1 MLRANSYHAPDRLK
15 ALMPEWAIKNGKQRM
30 LTTFTAAAA
39 QARLSNNAAIL
50 RLFYMGQDYSNN
62 AALQQLIMAVTY
74 PQQVSK
80 PQMSSQVLLQ
90 PTASCVTG

>member
-1 MLRANSYHAPDRLK
+1 MGDQ
-15 ALMPEWAIKNGKQRM
+15 NGKQSM
-30 LTTFTAAAA
+30 LTAFTAAA

-74 PQQVSK
+74 PQQLSK
-80 PQMSSQVLLQ
+80 SQMSSQLLLQ
-90 PTASCVTG
+90 QHHV